1 MEGKPNRAKAVRLE
15 LEETQMKLQ
24 LRGIEM
30 KFVAAAIAAA
40 VLALGAAGQASAQ
53 PEADPQVVVDNENPT
68 AGDTVTVNVTEAD
81 PDVPVEVTLGD
92 QTASGMTDG
101 DGAASVA
108 VTVPDSP
115 GELDGIV
122 NINGKDVPIAV
133 LIQAKAA
140 AAEGDD
146 AGEAGAAAA
155 DGDDALPASGIDDPG
170 TLVLIAAGLLLAGT
184 ALVLTTRRHGPEGI

>member
-1 MEGKPNRAKAVRLE
+1 MR
-15 LEETQMKLQ
+15 LQ

-92 QTASGMTDG
+92 QTASGTTDG
-101 DGAASVA
+101 DGAASVP

-155 DGDDALPASGIDDPG
+155 EGDDALPASGIDDPG